1 MTNHGPDIVLD
12 RSQLEF
18 CESDSQ
24 NIRLL
29 APAGCG
35 KTASLLHRCRELVQ
49 RADRK
54 PRFLILTFTK
64 TATAEL
70 KERVERDPY
79 FEPVRGQANI
89 TTLNAWGWNRIRNL
103 SRVSRVSNPRL
114 LTSANDLFFAMKNQ
128 LHPVWAGDQHLE
140 PVVTK
145 PGSGARNLM
154 TVMDNLKSMGFVHT
168 RDVNRSLY
176 QERLEALTQQGL
188 AWRIDEQFEL
198 LTDLGVLDRPKRG
211 DTDGPSTSRRDF
223 YDRFFTFW
231 RKATQRL
238 LEESTFTFEDQKYWN
253 YLDLEAQAADGR
265 TQPGP
270 TGAAR
275 YDHIM
280 VDEFQDI
287 NPLDMVLIKAIAQW
301 HRATL
306 TIVGDDDQAIFE
318 WRGATPEYILHPE
331 KHLGVSFDDYHLQVN
346 YRSPK
351 NIVEHS
357 QRLISNNKNRVSKQV
372 RAVEGADTA
381 EIEVKRT
388 DSVSER
394 LALVTDLVRNTV
406 SPGKVAV
413 ISRLRRQLIPYQ
425 IYFASDGAPFN
436 TAVDLDVF
444 NSNAFDSLVN
454 LLEVWERSENRQ
466 RVGRI
471 VEDAILICDIIR
483 RRPLSKRNRDYLSRH
498 IRGSSPK
505 SVTEAVAT
513 LKDYDGPKLSGKTHL
528 QLHEIASDFLAA
540 KQVYGALRS
549 ISSGFDGLQFDRE
562 RAEEDIFYTAP
573 PLEQL
578 ADICESE
585 GFSAADLIDRIDAVK
600 IQVQEYRDFD
610 VDGNEDSGDALYE
623 RPLHLMTATRAK
635 GKEFDTVILLDPV
648 QGIWP
653 YQRTKDLREMEAERR
668 LFYVAF
674 TRARRRVVMLMS
686 SEAGLISPFMEEL
699 ELAVPVS

>member
-1 MTNHGPDIVLD
+1 MTNHSPDIVLD

-54 PRFLILTFTK
+54 PRFLIVTFTK

-103 SRVSRVSNPRL
+103 SRVSNPRL
-114 LTSANDLFFAMKNQ
+114 LTSANELFFAMKNQ

-176 QERLEALTQQGL
+176 LERLEALTQQGL

-231 RKATQRL
+231 RKATERL

-253 YLDLEAQAADGR
+253 YLDIESDAADGR

-270 TGAAR
+270 AGAAR

-287 NPLDMVLIKAIAQW
+287 NPLDMALIKAIAQR

-331 KHLGVSFDDYHLQVN
+331 QYLGVSFYDYHLQVN

-357 QRLISNNKNRVSKQV
+357 QRLISNNKNRVSKRV
-372 RAVEGADTA
+372 RAAEGADTA

-406 SPGKVAV
+406 FPGKVAV

-454 LLEVWERSENRQ
+454 LLEVWERSQDRR
-466 RVGRI
+466 RVGQI

-483 RRPLSKRNRDYLSRH
+483 RRPLSKKNRDDLSRH
-498 IRGSSPK
+498 LRGSNPK

-528 QLHEIASDFLAA
+528 QLHGIASDFLTAE
-540 KQVYGALRS
+540 QVDGALRS

-562 RAEEDIFYTAP
+562 RAEEDVFYTAP

-578 ADICESE
+578 ADICENE
-585 GFSAADLIDRIDAVK
+585 GFSASDLIDRIDAVK

-610 VDGNEDSGDALYE
+610 ADGNDDDGGALLE

-635 GKEFDTVILLDPV
+635 GKEFDTVILLDTV

-653 YQRTKDLREMEAERR
+653 YKRTKDSREMEAERR

-674 TRARRRVVMLMS
+674 TRARQRVVMLMS
-686 SEAGLISPFMEEL
+686 SEAGFISPFVEEL
-699 ELAVPVS
+699 ELPGPVS

>member
-1 MTNHGPDIVLD
+1 MANQGPDIVLD
-12 RSQLEF
+12 QSQQQF
-18 CESDSQ
+18 CQSGSQ

-35 KTASLLHRCRELVQ
+35 KTASLLHRCRELIQ
-49 RADRK
+49 RADHK
-54 PRFLILTFTK
+54 PRFLIVTFTK

-70 KERVERDPY
+70 KERVDRDPY

-103 SRVSRVSNPRL
+103 SRVSNPRL

-145 PGSGARNLM
+145 RGNGARTLM

-168 RDVNRSLY
+168 HDVNRSLY
-176 QERLEALTQQGL
+176 QQHLEALTQQGL
-188 AWRIDEQFEL
+188 GWRIDEQFEL

-211 DTDGPSTSRRDF
+211 DTDGPSTNRRDF

-231 RKATQRL
+231 RKATTRL

-253 YLDLEAQAADGR
+253 YLDIAADAADGR
-265 TQPGP
+265 GQTGP
-270 TGAAR
+270 AGAAR

-287 NPLDMVLIKAIAQW
+287 NPLDMALIKAIAER

-331 KHLGVSFDDYHLQVN
+331 QYLGTSFDDYHLQVN

-357 QRLISNNKNRVSKQV
+357 QRLISNNKNRVSKHV
-372 RAVEGADTA
+372 EAAEGADTA
-381 EIEVKRT
+381 EIEIKRT
-388 DSVSER
+388 DSIRER

-406 SPGKVAV
+406 YPGKVAV

-454 LLEVWERSENRQ
+454 LLEIWERSRD
-466 RVGRI
+466 RGRLGRM
-471 VEDAILICDIIR
+471 VEDVILICDIIR
-483 RRPLSKRNRDYLSRH
+483 RRPLSKKNRDDLSRH
-498 IRGSSPK
+498 LRGSTPE
-505 SVTEAVAT
+505 SVAEAVAT

-528 QLHEIASDFLAA
+528 QLHDIASVFLKAP
-540 KQVYGALRS
+540 GIDSALRS
-549 ISSGFDGLQFDRE
+549 ISAGFDGLQFDRD
-562 RAEEDIFYTAP
+562 RAQEDVFYTAP

-578 ADICESE
+578 ADICENE
-585 GFSAADLIDRIDAVK
+585 GFSATDLIDRIDAVK

-610 VDGNEDSGDALYE
+610 ADGHDDDGSSVLE

-635 GKEFDTVILLDPV
+635 GKEFDTVILLDTV

-653 YQRTKDLREMEAERR
+653 YQKTKDLREMEAERR

-674 TRARRRVVMLMS
+674 TRARRRVVMLTS
-686 SEAGLISPFMEEL
+686 RETGFISPFVEEL
-699 ELAVPVS
+699 RLPVSVS

>member
-1 MTNHGPDIVLD
+1 MSTLPSHSPDIVLD

-70 KERVERDPY
+70 KERIERDPY
-79 FEPVRGQANI
+79 FDPVRGQANI

-103 SRVSRVSNPRL
+103 SRVSNPRL

-128 LHPVWAGDQHLE
+128 LHPIWAGDQHLE
-140 PVVTK
+140 PVVAK

-176 QERLEALTQQGL
+176 TERLKTLTQQGL

-231 RKATQRL
+231 RKATERL

-253 YLDLEAQAADGR
+253 YLDIEAHAADGR

-270 TGAAR
+270 AGAAR

-287 NPLDMVLIKAIAQW
+287 NPLDMALIKAIAQR

-331 KHLGVSFDDYHLQVN
+331 QHLRVSFDDYHLQVN

-372 RAVEGADTA
+372 RAAEGADTA

-436 TAVDLDVF
+436 TAVDLDIF
-444 NSNAFDSLVN
+444 NSNAFDSLVD
-454 LLEVWERSENRQ
+454 LLEVWERKPPEGRENR
-466 RVGRI
+466 
-471 VEDAILICDIIR
+471 R
-483 RRPLSKRNRDYLSRH
+483 RRDSDMRH
-498 IRGSSPK
+498 YQAPPIRQEKQRRLKPSHTDLKPQVGHRSSCH
-505 SVTEAVAT
+505 TER
-513 LKDYDGPKLSGKTHL
+513 
-528 QLHEIASDFLAA
+528 
-540 KQVYGALRS
+540 LR
-549 ISSGFDGLQFDRE
+549 
-562 RAEEDIFYTAP
+562 RAETQWQD
-573 PLEQL
+573 
-578 ADICESE
+578 S
-585 GFSAADLIDRIDAVK
+585 SA
-600 IQVQEYRDFD
+600 
-610 VDGNEDSGDALYE
+610 
-623 RPLHLMTATRAK
+623 TT
-635 GKEFDTVILLDPV
+635 
-648 QGIWP
+648 
-653 YQRTKDLREMEAERR
+653 
-668 LFYVAF
+668 
-674 TRARRRVVMLMS
+674 
-686 SEAGLISPFMEEL
+686 
-699 ELAVPVS
+699 

>member
-1 MTNHGPDIVLD
+1 MNSHQSGIMLD
-12 RSQLEF
+12 RSQTEF
-18 CESDSQ
+18 CQSAAK

-35 KTASLLHRCRELVQ
+35 KTASLLYRCKELIQ
-49 RADRK
+49 RAERK
-54 PRFLILTFTK
+54 PRFLIVTFTK
-64 TATAEL
+64 TAAAEL
-70 KERVERDPY
+70 EERVEHDPAL
-79 FEPVRGQANI
+79 EAVRGQANI

-103 SRVSRVSNPRL
+103 SRVSNPRL
-114 LTSANDLFFAMKNQ
+114 LTTANDFFFAMKNQ
-128 LHPVWAGDQHLE
+128 LHPVWAGDKHIE

-145 PGSGARNLM
+145 AGAGARTLM
-154 TVMDNLKSMGFVHT
+154 TVIDNLKSMGFVHT

-176 QERLEALTQQGL
+176 QKHFEALTEQGL
-188 AWRIDEQFEL
+188 TWRIEEQFEL
-198 LTDLGVLDRPKRG
+198 LTDLNVLDRPKQG
-211 DTDGPSTSRRDF
+211 DTEGTSSSRREF

-231 RKATQRL
+231 RKATGRL
-238 LEESTFTFEDQKYWN
+238 HEESTFTFEDQKYWN
-253 YLDLEAQAADGR
+253 YLDISADAAEGRAQS
-265 TQPGP
+265 GP

-287 NPLDMVLIKAIAQW
+287 NPLDMALIRAIAER

-331 KHLGVSFDDYHLQVN
+331 HYLGTAFHDYHLQVN

-372 RAVEGADTA
+372 KAAEGADVA
-381 EIEVKRT
+381 EIEIKRT
-388 DSVSER
+388 DSIGER
-394 LALVTDLVRNTV
+394 LALVTDMVRNTK

-413 ISRLRRQLIPYQ
+413 IGRLRRQLIPYQ

-454 LLEVWERSENRQ
+454 LLEVWERSQAHARLGQ
-466 RVGRI
+466 V
-471 VEDAILICDIIR
+471 VEDAISICDIIR
-483 RRPLSKRNRDYLSRH
+483 RRPLSKRNRDDLSRYL
-498 IRGSSPK
+498 RGANPRT
-505 SVTEAVAT
+505 VAEAVAT
-513 LKDYDGPKLSGKTHL
+513 LKNYNGPKLTGKTH
-528 QLHEIASDFLAA
+528 QHLHVIASEFLNAQ
-540 KQVYGALRS
+540 QVEDALRS
-549 ISSGFDGLQFDRE
+549 ASSGFDGLQFDRE
-562 RAEEDIFYTAP
+562 RAEEDVFFTAP

-585 GFSAADLIDRIDAVK
+585 GFSADDLIDRIDAVK
-600 IQVQEYRDFD
+600 TQVQEYRDFD
-610 VDGNEDSGDALYE
+610 ADGTNDSSRILE

-635 GKEFDTVILLDPV
+635 GKEFDTVILLDTV

-653 YQRTKDLREMEAERR
+653 YQRTKELREMEAERR

-674 TRARRRVVMLMS
+674 TRARRRIVLLMS
-686 SEAGLISPFMEEL
+686 REAGFISPFVEEL
-699 ELAVPVS
+699 ELPVSVG

>member
-1 MTNHGPDIVLD
+1 MTNHRTDIVLD
-12 RSQLEF
+12 KSQLEF
-18 CESDSQ
+18 CKSDSQ

-35 KTASLLHRCRELVQ
+35 KTASLLHRCRELIQ

-54 PRFLILTFTK
+54 PRFLIVTFTK

-70 KERVERDPY
+70 QERVEHDPY
-79 FEPVRGQANI
+79 FESVRGQANI

-103 SRVSRVSNPRL
+103 SRVSNPRL
-114 LTSANDLFFAMKNQ
+114 LTTANDLFFAMKNQ

-145 PGSGARNLM
+145 PGNGARTLM

-211 DTDGPSTSRRDF
+211 DTEGPSTSRRDF

-231 RKATQRL
+231 RKASARL

-253 YLDLEAQAADGR
+253 YLDIEADAVDGR
-265 TQPGP
+265 TQAGP

-287 NPLDMVLIKAIAQW
+287 NPLDMALIKAIAQR

-331 KHLGVSFDDYHLQVN
+331 QYLGASFDDYHLQVN

-357 QRLISNNKNRVSKQV
+357 QRLISHNKNRVNKRVQ
-372 RAVEGADTA
+372 AVEGAATA
-381 EIEVKRT
+381 VIEVKRT

-406 SPGKVAV
+406 YPGKVAV

-425 IYFASDGAPFN
+425 IYFASDGAPFS

-444 NSNAFDSLVN
+444 NSNAFDSLVK
-454 LLEVWERSENRQ
+454 LLEVWERSQDRR
-466 RVGRI
+466 RVGQI
-471 VEDAILICDIIR
+471 VDDAILICDIIR
-483 RRPLSKRNRDYLSRH
+483 RRPLSKKNRDDLSRH
-498 IRGSSPK
+498 LRGSNAK
-505 SVTEAVAT
+505 SVAQAVAT

-528 QLHEIASDFLAA
+528 QLHEIANDFLRAPE
-540 KQVYGALRS
+540 VDSALRT
-549 ISSGFDGLQFDRE
+549 ISKGFDGLQFDRE
-562 RAEEDIFYTAP
+562 RAEDDVFYTAP

-578 ADICESE
+578 ADICENE
-585 GFSAADLIDRIDAVK
+585 EFSASDLIDRIDAVK

-610 VDGNEDSGDALYE
+610 GDGNDDDGSAILE

-635 GKEFDTVILLDPV
+635 GKEFDTVILLDTV

-686 SEAGLISPFMEEL
+686 SEAGFISPFVEEL
-699 ELAVPVS
+699 GLPVSVS

>member
-1 MTNHGPDIVLD
+1 MSGQSLDIALD
-12 RSQLEF
+12 SSQLEF
-18 CESDSQ
+18 CQSGAQ

-35 KTASLLHRCRELVQ
+35 KTASLLHRCRELIQ
-49 RADRK
+49 RSDRK
-54 PRFLILTFTK
+54 PRFLIVTFTK
-64 TATAEL
+64 TAAAEL
-70 KERVERDPY
+70 KDRVEHDAY

-103 SRVSRVSNPRL
+103 SRINNPRL
-114 LTSANDLFFAMKNQ
+114 LTSANDSFFAMKNQ
-128 LHPVWAGDQHLE
+128 LHPVWSGNEHLE

-145 PGSGARNLM
+145 PGSAPRTLM

-176 QERLEALTQQGL
+176 QQHLDALTQQGL
-188 AWRIDEQFEL
+188 GWRIDEQFEL

-223 YDRFFTFW
+223 YDRFFIFW
-231 RKATQRL
+231 RNATARL

-253 YLDLEAQAADGR
+253 YLDIAGDSADGK
-265 TQPGP
+265 TP
-270 TGAAR
+270 TPLAGAVR

-287 NPLDMVLIKAIAQW
+287 NPLDMALLRTITER

-318 WRGATPEYILHPE
+318 WRGATPEYILNPE
-331 KHLGVSFDDYHLQVN
+331 QYLGASFHDYHLQVN
-346 YRSPK
+346 YRSPR

-357 QRLISNNKNRVSKQV
+357 QRLISNNKNRVSKRV
-372 RAVEGADTA
+372 EAVEGADIA
-381 EIEVKRT
+381 EIEVRRT
-388 DSVSER
+388 DSISER
-394 LALVTDLVRNTV
+394 LALVTDLVRNTEY
-406 SPGKVAV
+406 PGKVAV

-444 NSNAFDSLVN
+444 NSNAFDSLVA
-454 LLEVWERSENRQ
+454 LLEVWERRQ
-466 RVGRI
+466 DRRRVGQT
-471 VEDAILICDIIR
+471 VEDAVAICDIIR
-483 RRPLSKRNRDYLSRH
+483 RRPLSKRNRDDLTRH
-498 IRGSSPK
+498 LRSSNPRT
-505 SVTEAVAT
+505 VADAVAT

-528 QLHEIASDFLAA
+528 QLHEVAHDFLSASR
-540 KQVYGALRS
+540 VDGALRA
-549 ISSGFDGLQFDRE
+549 ISEGFDGLQFDRE
-562 RAEEDIFYTAP
+562 RAADDVFYTAP

-578 ADICESE
+578 ADICEHE

-610 VDGNEDSGDALYE
+610 GDGDDDDGSTILE

-635 GKEFDTVILLDPV
+635 GKEFDTVILLDTV

-653 YQRTKDLREMEAERR
+653 HQRTKDEREMEAERR

-686 SEAGLISPFMEEL
+686 SEAGFISPFVEEL
-699 ELAVPVS
+699 ELPVSAS

>member
-1 MTNHGPDIVLD
+1 MANQGSDIVLD
-12 RSQLEF
+12 RSQQQF
-18 CESDSQ
+18 CQSGSQ

-35 KTASLLHRCRELVQ
+35 KTASLLHRCRELIQ
-49 RADRK
+49 RADHK
-54 PRFLILTFTK
+54 PRFLIVTFTK

-70 KERVERDPY
+70 KERVDRDPY

-103 SRVSRVSNPRL
+103 SRVSNPRL
-114 LTSANDLFFAMKNQ
+114 LTTANDWFFAMKNQ

-145 PGSGARNLM
+145 RGNGARTLM

-168 RDVNRSLY
+168 HDVNRSLY
-176 QERLEALTQQGL
+176 QQHLEALTQQGL
-188 AWRIDEQFEL
+188 GWRIDEQFEL

-211 DTDGPSTSRRDF
+211 DTDGPSTSRHDF

-231 RKATQRL
+231 RKATARL

-253 YLDLEAQAADGR
+253 YLDIAAAAADGR
-265 TQPGP
+265 GQTGP
-270 TGAAR
+270 AGAAR

-287 NPLDMVLIKAIAQW
+287 NPLDMALIKAIAER

-331 KHLGVSFDDYHLQVN
+331 RYLGTSFDDYHLQVN

-357 QRLISNNKNRVSKQV
+357 QRLISNNKNRVSKHV
-372 RAVEGADTA
+372 EAAEGADTA
-381 EIEVKRT
+381 EIEIKRT
-388 DSVSER
+388 DSISER

-406 SPGKVAV
+406 YPGKVAV

-454 LLEVWERSENRQ
+454 LLEVWERSRDRGRLG
-466 RVGRI
+466 RV

-483 RRPLSKRNRDYLSRH
+483 RRPLSKKNRDDLSRH
-498 IRGSSPK
+498 LRGSTPK

-513 LKDYDGPKLSGKTHL
+513 LKYYDGPKLSGKTHL
-528 QLHEIASDFLAA
+528 QLHEIASDFLKAPG
-540 KQVYGALRS
+540 VDSALRS
-549 ISSGFDGLQFDRE
+549 ISAGFDGLQFDRD
-562 RAEEDIFYTAP
+562 RAQEDVFYTAP

-578 ADICESE
+578 ADICENE
-585 GFSAADLIDRIDAVK
+585 GFSATDLIDRIDAVK
-600 IQVQEYRDFD
+600 TQVQEYRDFD
-610 VDGNEDSGDALYE
+610 ADGHDDDGSSILE

-635 GKEFDTVILLDPV
+635 GKEFDTVILLDTV

-653 YQRTKDLREMEAERR
+653 YQKTKDLREMEAERR

-674 TRARRRVVMLMS
+674 TRARRRVVMLTS
-686 SEAGLISPFMEEL
+686 RETGCISPFVEEL
-699 ELAVPVS
+699 RLPVSVS

>member
-1 MTNHGPDIVLD
+1 MTSHSPDIVLD

-70 KERVERDPY
+70 KERIERDPY
-79 FEPVRGQANI
+79 FDPVRGQANI

-103 SRVSRVSNPRL
+103 SRVSNPRL

-128 LHPVWAGDQHLE
+128 LHPIWAGDQHLE
-140 PVVTK
+140 PVVAK

-176 QERLEALTQQGL
+176 TERLKTLTQQGL

-231 RKATQRL
+231 RKATERL

-253 YLDLEAQAADGR
+253 YLDIEAHAADGR

-270 TGAAR
+270 AGAAR

-287 NPLDMVLIKAIAQW
+287 NPLDMALIKAIAQR

-331 KHLGVSFDDYHLQVN
+331 QHLRVSFDDYHLQVN

-372 RAVEGADTA
+372 RAAEGADTA

-436 TAVDLDVF
+436 TAVDLDIF
-444 NSNAFDSLVN
+444 NSNAFDSLVD

-466 RVGRI
+466 RVGKI

-483 RRPLSKRNRDYLSRH
+483 RRPLGKRNRDDLSRH
-498 IRGSSPK
+498 IRTSNPK

-578 ADICESE
+578 ADICASE
-585 GFSAADLIDRIDAVK
+585 GFSATDLIDRIDAVK
-600 IQVQEYRDFD
+600 IQIQEYRDFD
-610 VDGNEDSGDALYE
+610 ADGNDDDGGALLE

-653 YQRTKDLREMEAERR
+653 YQRTKDSREMEAERR

-686 SEAGLISPFMEEL
+686 SEAGLISPFVDEL
-699 ELAVPVS
+699 ELTVPVS

>member
-1 MTNHGPDIVLD
+1 MTSPDVSIVLD
-12 RSQLEF
+12 QSQLAF
-18 CESDSQ
+18 CRSSAD

-35 KTASLLHRCRELVQ
+35 KTISLLHRCRELVQ
-49 RADRK
+49 QADRK
-54 PRFLILTFTK
+54 PRFLIVTFTK

-70 KERVERDPY
+70 KNRVEHDSH

-103 SRVSRVSNPRL
+103 SRVSNPQL
-114 LTSANDLFFAMKNQ
+114 LTTPTQLFFAMRNQ
-128 LHPVWAGDQHLE
+128 LHPVWAGHPHIE

-145 PGSGARNLM
+145 PGSGARILM
-154 TVMDNLKSMGFVHT
+154 TVMDNLKSMGFVHI

-176 QERLEALTQQGL
+176 LDHLDALAEQGL
-188 AWRIDEQFEL
+188 SWRIEEQFEL

-211 DTDGPSTSRRDF
+211 DTEGPSTSRRDF
-223 YDRFFTFW
+223 YDRFFIFW
-231 RKATQRL
+231 RNATARL

-253 YLDLEAQAADGR
+253 YLDMATYAADRKTQAAL
-265 TQPGP
+265 

-275 YDHIM
+275 YDHVM

-287 NPLDMVLIKAIAQW
+287 NPLDMAVIKTIAER

-318 WRGATPEYILHPE
+318 WRGATPEYILHPD
-331 KHLGVSFDDYHLQVN
+331 KYLDASFNDYHLQVN

-351 NIVEHS
+351 NIVELS
-357 QRLISNNKNRVSKQV
+357 QRLIANNKNRVSKQV
-372 RAVEGADTA
+372 HAAEDADIA
-381 EIEVKRT
+381 QIVIEQT
-388 DSVSER
+388 DSISER
-394 LALVTDLVRNTV
+394 LALVTDLVRNTEY
-406 SPGKVAV
+406 PGKVAV

-444 NSNAFDSLVN
+444 NSEAFDRLVN
-454 LLEVWERSENRQ
+454 LLEVWERAQERRRLGQ
-466 RVGRI
+466 V
-471 VEDAILICDIIR
+471 VDDAIAIIDVIR
-483 RRPLSKRNRDYLSRH
+483 RRPLGKKNKDDLSRH
-498 IRGSSPK
+498 LRRSNPK
-505 SVTEAVAT
+505 SVVGAIAT
-513 LKDYDGPKLSGKTHL
+513 LKDYKGPKLRGKTHE
-528 QLHEIASDFLAA
+528 QLHDIASDFLKAEE
-540 KQVYGALRS
+540 VTDALRS

-562 RAEEDIFYTAP
+562 RAEEDVFYTAP

-578 ADICESE
+578 ADICETE
-585 GFSAADLIDRIDAVK
+585 GFNADDLIERIDAVK
-600 IQVQEYRDFD
+600 AQVQEYRDFEAD
-610 VDGNEDSGDALYE
+610 DDGDDTSEVLE
-623 RPLHLMTATRAK
+623 KPLHLMTATRAK
-635 GKEFDTVILLDPV
+635 GKEFDTVILLDTV

-674 TRARRRVVMLMS
+674 TRAKRRVVMITS
-686 SEAGLISPFMEEL
+686 REAGFISPFVEEL
-699 ELAVPVS
+699 GLSSDG